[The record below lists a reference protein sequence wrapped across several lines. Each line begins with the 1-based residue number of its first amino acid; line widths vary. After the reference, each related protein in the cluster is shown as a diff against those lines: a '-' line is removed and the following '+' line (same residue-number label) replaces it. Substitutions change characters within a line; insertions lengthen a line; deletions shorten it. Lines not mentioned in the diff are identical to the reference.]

1 MDDRAAER
9 LIPKIAGR
17 PEPVVG
23 NTQFLYPGM
32 VLNEMGTIDIKNK
45 SHAITAEIEVP
56 SSKAEGVIV
65 AQGANFGGWALYFR
79 SGRLKYCYNFL
90 GLAIYTIEASAT
102 ISAGNHEVRM
112 DFKYDGDGMGKGG
125 IATLFVDDD
134 KVAEGKLE
142 HTVPM
147 IFSAD
152 STCMV
157 GDKIGAP
164 LSDDFKGQNNKF
176 NGKISWIRI
185 ETGQEESARQGSP
198 EEWVR
203 VRMSIQ

>member
-1 MDDRAAER
+1 
-9 LIPKIAGR
+9 
-17 PEPVVG
+17 
-23 NTQFLYPGM
+23 
-32 VLNEMGTIDIKNK
+32 
-45 SHAITAEIEVP
+45 
-56 SSKAEGVIV
+56 
-65 AQGANFGGWALYFR
+65 
-79 SGRLKYCYNFL
+79 
-90 GLAIYTIEASAT
+90 
-102 ISAGNHEVRM
+102 M

-125 IATLFVDDD
+125 TVTLFVDDS
-134 KVAEGKLE
+134 KVAEGRLE

-164 LSDDFKGQNNKF
+164 LSDDFKGNNKF
-176 NGKISWIRI
+176 NGKISWVRI
-185 ETGQEESARQGSP
+185 ETGAEEAKQVSP